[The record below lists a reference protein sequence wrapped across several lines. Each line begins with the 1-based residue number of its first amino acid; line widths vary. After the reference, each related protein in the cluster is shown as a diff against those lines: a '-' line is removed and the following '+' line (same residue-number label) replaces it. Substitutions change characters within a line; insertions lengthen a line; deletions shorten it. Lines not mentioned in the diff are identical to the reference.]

1 MEAGET
7 EMKRVLPVLLV
18 ILAFASALPA
28 AGQFGVTHASR
39 LDGEGKTAADFTLL
53 TQDAKPFTLSKDG
66 AGRPLLVTFIFT
78 SCPGACPLVVD
89 ECIDAARQAGKSRL
103 EKDRPLVLAVSFDP
117 GVDTPAKLKQ
127 HMAESHLSPRDV
139 VFLTGSKEAVD
150 KVVHDWGVN
159 VGRDKKG
166 DIFHGFQTAVLDRSG
181 RIVAKYFGDGI
192 EKKDL
197 LADVRAASA
206 PVPAAP

>member
-1 MEAGET
+1 V
-7 EMKRVLPVLLV
+7 KRLLPVLV
-18 ILAFASALPA
+18 AFAFAAAPPA
-28 AGQFGVTHASR
+28 DGQSSVTHASR
-39 LDGEGKTAADFTLL
+39 LDGEGKAAADFTLL

-89 ECIDAARQAGKSRL
+89 ECIDAARQAGKGRPG
-103 EKDRPLVLAVSFDP
+103 KDRPLVLAISFDP
-117 GVDTPAKLKQ
+117 DIDTPAKLKR
-127 HMAESHLSPRDV
+127 HMKESHLSPRDV
-139 VFLTGSKEAVD
+139 VFLTGSKVD
-150 KVVHDWGVN
+150 VDRVVHDWGVN

-181 RIVAKYFGDGI
+181 RIVAKYFGAGI

-197 LADVRAASA
+197 LADIKVASA
-206 PVPAAP
+206 LAPVAP